1 MGIDKDSCV
10 KSLHDQFI
18 SDFSQ
23 INDISTLTSTSWWKN
38 KIECFSY
45 YWNSY
50 REVKKNLE
58 NRQQTEKEWQ
68 EKPVE
73 QKPVQEESGNKFMAA
88 IQTLSDVN
96 YENPLEIWQSLLLIW
111 KYILVWFFLIILL
124 GIFMRMMKVFLRYFY
139 WFCNSHRLI
148 FLKVLLP
155 RWDGKSDREQE
166 KEIAKDMK
174 EKIGRMSQVLW
185 NLHKMSW
192 VSTHEKLMQFF
203 FWKHKLVFIY
213 QYENGQLSCLVWTYP
228 EYQEMVES
236 AIASQYAAASIE
248 RVSRPKFFKKKYFDV
263 QVLETKK
270 DPLYTIKLYKNIPDD
285 PINNI
290 IDSMGKVSAEDTVSI
305 VFVVKPEKS
314 SFNTRRQVAADR
326 LYKNLDLYETKRWSW
341 KNLINPFKWIMF
353 AVMWPQNSLVSNKKE
368 EKDVTMVRM
377 VKAKEDSRNA
387 MWEEAAN
394 PTFRSTVSI
403 IASSNVRGRPKEIIN
418 NLESA
423 YNVYSD
429 EYSNSLEC
437 SNIKHD
443 MLGLLYVPLWT
454 AGVSMYVTGFFSKYS
469 YFSTNELSSLFHFPD
484 GLYNRSPVI
493 EWMQYKV
500 IAPPSN
506 LPMFDDEWWNGR
518 VISWVL
524 AENYKKWN
532 LSAILDEYPHHWAV
546 WTRTDYVEDL
556 KLFSDCNEKQK
567 KEHNIFEEKGEIFI
581 KVINTSEYLKPISE
595 CIGDGIVEKDGI
607 FFIVIKNDE
616 WTLTKPVS
624 ECSAEEMSNNNIVE
638 KDGMLYVKFV
648 KEEEIVK
655 PISESSDDDKQKN
668 GIVVDKDWEI
678 FLSIKRE
685 KVIKWYKTYKWWVL
699 LWVNIYRNVYSPVYI
714 KRDDRTRHHYCIWK
728 SGTWKSVFLQTLAR
742 QDIRNGDGIC
752 LIDPHGD
759 LAEDMLAY
767 IPKERA
773 KDVVYFEAWNEER
786 PMWLNLYE
794 IDNLDQADRT
804 VNDATEI
811 FLKMFGPEIFW
822 PRIQEYFKY
831 GSLTLLEDFEDR
843 PTLLDVTRLFTDDWF
858 REFKLKKVTNAVVR
872 NRWEKTYNAMW
883 DREKQEI
890 IPYFSS
896 KFVSFN
902 TNRLIRNIIWQTKS
916 AFTFDDI
923 MNNQKILIINLSKGK
938 IWEMNAQL
946 LGMIIVSKV
955 YNAAMARAS
964 IPENERKDFYL
975 YVDEFQNFVS
985 WTFADILS
993 EARKYRLGLIMA
1005 HQYIA
1010 QLDPA
1015 KWLGDTWWWKSDVK
1029 AAVFGNVWTMMSF
1042 KVGAPDAEFLEK
1054 EYAPVLS
1061 GQDIVWIAN
1070 YKSYVKL
1077 NIDNATTRVFS
1088 MNSIYTRD
1096 YQNKKI
1102 VPILKE
1108 YSAKKYGRRREF
1120 VDAETRARLWL
1131 GIDEGDLP
1139 ESPDSGWTSESNN
1152 EQNGEPNSESNSEQK
1167 SE

>member
-1 MGIDKDSCV
+1 MEINQENCTQL
-10 KSLHDQFI
+10 LHDQFVHGG
-18 SDFSQ
+18 FSQ
-23 INDISTLTSTSWWKN
+23 IDNVSNLMTAARWENKSECLSFFNNGSVVAVKDTLNIWK
-38 KIECFSY
+38 
-45 YWNSY
+45 
-50 REVKKNLE
+50 E
-58 NRQQTEKEWQ
+58 NEKEQIQDIKSQTWNNQ
-68 EKPVE
+68 NKYQASVE
-73 QKPVQEESGNKFMAA
+73 SISFDSIDFSNPDQILG
-88 IQTLSDVN
+88 TL
-96 YENPLEIWQSLLLIW
+96 WLIG
-111 KYILVWFFLIILL
+111 KYILIWLLIIFFLSLFIRV
-124 GIFMRMMKVFLRYFY
+124 GKKFLRYTY
-139 WFCNSHRLI
+139 WFCNAHRII

-174 EKIGRMSQVLW
+174 EKIWRMSQVLW
-185 NLHKMSW
+185 NLHKMNE
-192 VSTHEKLMQFF
+192 VSTYEKFMQYFF
-203 FWKHKLVFIY
+203 GKQKLVFIY

-228 EYQEMVES
+228 EYQNMVES
-236 AIASQYAAASIE
+236 AIASQYSAASIE
-248 RVSRPKFFKKKYFDV
+248 RVAKPKFFKNKYSDI
-263 QVLETKK
+263 QVLETTK

-290 IDSMGKVSAEDTVSI
+290 IDSMGKVNTEDSVSI
-305 VFVVKPEKS
+305 VLVAKPES
-314 SFNTRRQVAADR
+314 SGFNTRRQVAADR
-326 LYKNLDLYETKRWSW
+326 LYKNLDLYEMKWWNWR
-341 KNLINPFKWIMF
+341 NLINPFKWIEF
-353 AVMWPQNSLVSNKKE
+353 AIFGPRNKLVSSKKE
-368 EKDVTMVRM
+368 EKEVTMVRM

-394 PTFRSTVSI
+394 PTFRCTISI
-403 IASSNVRGRPKEIIN
+403 IASSNVKDKPKEIIN

-437 SNIKHD
+437 SNVKHD
-443 MLGLLYVPLWT
+443 VFGFFYTPLWT
-454 AGVSMYVTGFFSKYS
+454 AWVYMFLTWFFSRYS
-469 YFSTNELSSLFHFPD
+469 YFSTNELCSLFHFPD
-484 GLYNRSPVI
+484 GLYNRSPAI

-506 LPMFDDEWWNGR
+506 LPTFSDDEWNGR

-532 LSAILDEYPHHWAV
+532 LSAILEEYPNHRAV
-546 WTRTDYVEDL
+546 WTRIEQVE
-556 KLFSDCNEKQK
+556 N
-567 KEHNIFEEKGEIFI
+567 
-581 KVINTSEYLKPISE
+581 LKP
-595 CIGDGIVEKDGI
+595 
-607 FFIVIKNDE
+607 
-616 WTLTKPVS
+616 LS
-624 ECSAEEMSNNNIVE
+624 ECSSSEKKQHNIIEKNNSVFVE
-638 KDGMLYVKFV
+638 VTN
-648 KEEEIVK
+648 EEETIK
-655 PISESSDDDKQKN
+655 ILSECSDEEKTKN
-668 GIVVDKDWEI
+668 GIVEQEWIIYIIVNEKSGEI
-678 FLSIKRE
+678 KPIVECSDEEKSSHNIVERDGNIAIKFVKQE
-685 KVIKWYKTYKWWVL
+685 KVIKPITECSEKDFIKNGIVIWEDWSISLNIAKEKAVKWYKTYKWWVL
-699 LWVNIYRNVYSPVYI
+699 LWVNIYRNVYSPIYI

-742 QDIRNGDGIC
+742 QDIWNGDGLC

-773 KDVVYFEAWNEER
+773 KDVVYFEAWDEER

-843 PTLLDVTRLFTDDWF
+843 PTLLDVTRLFTDDGY

-872 NRWEKTYNAMW
+872 NWWEKTYNAMW

-916 AFTFDDI
+916 AFKFDDI
-923 MNNQKILIINLSKGK
+923 MNNQKILLINLSKGK

-964 IPENERKDFYL
+964 IPEKDRKDFYL

-985 WTFADILS
+985 GTFADILS

-1015 KWLGDTWWWKSDVK
+1015 KGLWDSGWWKSDVK
-1029 AAVFGNVWTMMSF
+1029 AAVFGNVGTMMSF

-1088 MNSIYTRD
+1088 MNSIYTKD

-1120 VDAETRARLWL
+1120 VDAETRARLGLW
-1131 GIDEGDLP
+1131 IDENDLP
-1139 ESPDSGWTSESNN
+1139 ENSDNSDNGWDE
-1152 EQNGEPNSESNSEQK
+1152 
-1167 SE
+1167 

>member
-1 MGIDKDSCV
+1 MEVNQQNCTNA
-10 KSLHDQFI
+10 LHDQFVYWAEG
-18 SDFSQ
+18 FSQ
-23 INDISTLTSTSWWKN
+23 AKNISKLTTSARWDN
-38 KIECFSY
+38 KAQCMAQYNNNYTSIKEMLDA
-45 YWNSY
+45 WAA
-50 REVKKNLE
+50 
-58 NRQQTEKEWQ
+58 TEKEQPKTQQQEQ
-68 EKPVE
+68 EKP
-73 QKPVQEESGNKFMAA
+73 QQS
-88 IQTLSDVN
+88 SS
-96 YENPLEIWQSLLLIW
+96 SLLASIW
-111 KYILVWFFLIILL
+111 NIDFNGIKWEQIINWAKTVWLCIMWFFIITILWGL
-124 GIFMRMMKVFLRYFY
+124 FIRVLKKFLRYAY
-139 WFCNSHRLI
+139 AFCNSHRII

-155 RWDGKSDREQE
+155 RWDWKSDREQE

-174 EKIGRMSQVLW
+174 EKIWRMSQVLW
-185 NLHKMSW
+185 NLHKMNE
-192 VSTHEKLMQFF
+192 VSTREKIMWKV

-228 EYQEMVES
+228 EYQDMVES

-248 RVSRPKFFKKKYFDV
+248 RVARPKFFKKKYSDV

-270 DPLYTIKLYKNIPDD
+270 DSLYTIKLFKNIPDD

-290 IDSMGKVSAEDTVSI
+290 LDSMGKVSTEDTVSI
-305 VFVVKPEKS
+305 ILVAKPEDS
-314 SFNTRRQVAADR
+314 SFNVRRQVAADR
-326 LYKNLDLYETKRWSW
+326 LYKNLDLYELRRWHW
-341 KNLINPFKWIMF
+341 KNLLNPFKWVQF
-353 AVMWPQNSLVSNKKE
+353 AIMWPTNKLVSSKTE

-377 VKAKEDSRNA
+377 VRAKEDSRNA

-394 PTFRSTVSI
+394 PTFRSTISLV
-403 IASSNVRGRPKEIIN
+403 ASSDVKWRPKEILN

-429 EYSNSLEC
+429 EYSNTLES
-437 SNIKHD
+437 SNLKHD
-443 MLGLLYVPLWT
+443 IFWWLFIPLRT
-454 AGVSMYVTGFFSKYS
+454 AWIHMYLQWFFSKYS
-469 YFSTNELSSLFHFPD
+469 YFSTNELTSLFHFPD
-484 GLYNRSPVI
+484 GLYNRSPAI

-506 LPMFDDEWWNGR
+506 LPSFSDDEWNGR

-524 AENYKKWN
+524 AEKYKKWN
-532 LSAILDEYPHHWAV
+532 LSEILKEYPHHWAV
-546 WTRTDYVEDL
+546 WTRTDVKEEL
-556 KLFSDCNEKQK
+556 KPLAEASASEQK
-567 KEHNIFEEKGEIFI
+567 NGEII
-581 KVINTSEYLKPISE
+581 
-595 CIGDGIVEKDGI
+595 
-607 FFIVIKNDE
+607 
-616 WTLTKPVS
+616 
-624 ECSAEEMSNNNIVE
+624 EENWE
-638 KDGMLYVKFV
+638 KFV
-648 KEEEIVK
+648 KIEH
-655 PISESSDDDKQKN
+655 KN
-668 GIVVDKDWEI
+668 LV
-678 FLSIKRE
+678 R
-685 KVIKWYKTYKWWVL
+685 WYKTYKWWVL

-742 QDIRNGDGIC
+742 QDIWNWDWIC

-773 KDVVYFEAWNEER
+773 KDVIYFEAWDEER
-786 PMWLNLYE
+786 PMGLNLYE

-811 FLKMFGPEIFW
+811 FLKMFGPEIFG

-831 GSLTLLEDFEDR
+831 GSLTLLEDFDDR
-843 PTLLDVTRLFTDDWF
+843 PTLLDVTRLFTDDWY
-858 REFKLKKVTNAVVR
+858 REFKLKKVTNAVVK
-872 NRWEKTYNAMW
+872 NWWEKTYNSMW

-916 AFTFDDI
+916 AFKFDDV
-923 MNNQKILIINLSKGK
+923 MNNQKILLINLSKGK

-955 YNAAMARAS
+955 YNSAMARAT
-964 IPENERKDFYL
+964 IPEKDRKDFYL

-1015 KWLGDTWWWKSDVK
+1015 KWLGDSWGWKSDVK
-1029 AAVFGNVWTMMSF
+1029 AAVFGNVGTMMSF

-1088 MNSIYTRD
+1088 MNSIYTKD

-1108 YSAKKYGRRREF
+1108 YSAKKYWRRREF

-1131 GIDEGDLP
+1131 WIDDTELP
-1139 ESPDSGWTSESNN
+1139 DNSSTSTDSSSTQTDTTTETP
-1152 EQNGEPNSESNSEQK
+1152 EQWWE
-1167 SE
+1167 

>member
-1 MGIDKDSCV
+1 MIYGQIFMKITRDACTQL
-10 KSLHDQFI
+10 LHDQFI
-18 SDFSQ
+18 YDFSQ
-23 INDISTLTSTSWWKN
+23 AENISKLTADARWDAKTDCYEKFNNRPTEIQTIIENWKA
-38 KIECFSY
+38 
-45 YWNSY
+45 
-50 REVKKNLE
+50 
-58 NRQQTEKEWQ
+58 TE
-68 EKPVE
+68 VE
-73 QKPVQEESGNKFMAA
+73 QKRPSQQPEQTTTKQSTWFLASA
-88 IQTLSDVN
+88 INIDFN
-96 YENPLEIWQSLLLIW
+96 DIFW
-111 KYILVWFFLIILL
+111 KEVMNWVELVWKGILIFFAVTILW
-124 GIFMRMMKVFLRYFY
+124 GILARILNKVLRYIYAFL
-139 WFCNSHRLI
+139 NAHRI
-148 FLKVLLP
+148 VFLKVLLP
-155 RWDGKSDREQE
+155 RWDAKSDREQE

-174 EKIGRMSQVLW
+174 EKIWRMSQVLL
-185 NLHKMSW
+185 NLHKMNE
-192 VSTHEKLMQFF
+192 VSVYEKLMQFF
-203 FWKHKLVFIY
+203 FWKHKLVFVY
-213 QYENGQLSCLVWTYP
+213 QYEQWQLSCLVWTYP
-228 EYQEMVES
+228 EYQNMVES
-236 AIASQYAAASIE
+236 AIASQYSSASIE
-248 RVSRPKFFKKKYFDV
+248 RVAKPNFFKKKFSDI
-263 QVLETKK
+263 QVLETTK

-290 IDSMGKVSAEDTVSI
+290 IDSMWKVSVEDTVSI
-305 VFVVKPEKS
+305 ILVAKPEKS
-314 SFNTRRQVAADR
+314 TFNVRRQIAADR
-326 LYKNLDLYETKRWSW
+326 LYKNLDLYEMKRWHW
-341 KNLINPFKWIMF
+341 KNLINPFKWIEY
-353 AVMWPQNSLVSNKKE
+353 AISWPTNRLVSSKKE

-394 PTFRSTVSI
+394 PTFRSTISLV
-403 IASSNVRGRPKEIIN
+403 ASSNVRWRPREILN

-437 SNIKHD
+437 SNFKHD
-443 MLGLLYVPLWT
+443 ILWFLFVPLRR
-454 AGVSMYVTGFFSKYS
+454 ASIFMYLQWFFSKYS
-469 YFSTNELSSLFHFPD
+469 YFSTNEIASLYHFPD
-484 GLYNRSPVI
+484 GLYNRSPSI

-500 IAPPSN
+500 VAAPNN
-506 LPMFDDEWWNGR
+506 LPTFSDDEWNGR

-532 LSAILDEYPHHWAV
+532 LSEILKDYPHHWAV
-546 WTRTDYVEDL
+546 WTRTDTT
-556 KLFSDCNEKQK
+556 
-567 KEHNIFEEKGEIFI
+567 EE
-581 KVINTSEYLKPISE
+581 LKPIEECSE
-595 CIGDGIVEKDGI
+595 SDKKKHEIVEEDGKQ
-607 FFIVIKNDE
+607 F
-616 WTLTKPVS
+616 
-624 ECSAEEMSNNNIVE
+624 
-638 KDGMLYVKFV
+638 VKFT
-648 KEEEIVK
+648 KENTV
-655 PISESSDDDKQKN
+655 
-668 GIVVDKDWEI
+668 
-678 FLSIKRE
+678 R
-685 KVIKWYKTYKWWVL
+685 WYKTYKWWVL
-699 LWVNIYRNVYSPVYI
+699 LGVNIYRNIFSPVYI

-742 QDIRNGDGIC
+742 QDIWNWDWIC

-773 KDVVYFEAWNEER
+773 KDVVYFEAWDEER

-811 FLKMFGPEIFW
+811 FLKMFWPEIFW

-843 PTLLDVTRLFTDDWF
+843 PTLLDVTRLFTDDWY

-872 NRWEKTYNAMW
+872 NWWEKTYNAMW

-916 AFTFDDI
+916 AFKFDDI
-923 MNNQKILIINLSKGK
+923 MNNQKILLINLSKGK

-955 YNAAMARAS
+955 YNAAMARAT
-964 IPENERKDFYL
+964 IPEKDRKDFYL

-1015 KWLGDTWWWKSDVK
+1015 KWLGDTWGWKSDVK
-1029 AAVFGNVWTMMSF
+1029 AAVFGNVGTMMSF

-1054 EYAPVLS
+1054 EYSPVLS

-1070 YKSYVKL
+1070 YKSYIKL

-1088 MNSIYTRD
+1088 MNSIYTKD

-1131 GIDEGDLP
+1131 WIDENDLP
-1139 ESPDSGWTSESNN
+1139 DNSSTPTDTS
-1152 EQNGEPNSESNSEQK
+1152 SEAQAQWWEEAQS
-1167 SE
+1167 